1 MVGATL
7 ADWQKKRE
15 EEARRKAEAQEE
27 KRANTEKRKA
37 QKKAED
43 AVGERWETQ
52 EKTVAAGGKAL
63 YAPQKVEPPMP
74 KGLSPE
80 TQAAYLHGGGAASS
94 WINKNAN
101 TLQAQYAADL
111 AKQKAQEQERLNAIA
126 AARWTGAATIAQA
139 QQAAQE
145 QAAFDHR
152 MDEHTGEQDKVDAW
166 KVQQADLAKKKALE
180 DFRAEERAS
189 STLAVTKKEKPSW
202 FEAFGSNFVSTS
214 TNLRDNSSRLVGV
227 IPDAWRGFLLSPLE
241 VRKQIEGSN
250 LVVSANQKALN
261 LVSSVTSWI
270 EKKAPW
276 TGIKSIPSNKLGY
289 YESLATEQGLDI
301 NPTGNLNPKTWVDK
315 LLDIALDRKSKTL
328 LEETT
333 EGIVETTTKV
343 TLRDTLKAISP
354 SPGDAAIEGLFNF
367 YDYKWGDKR
376 NESNKIQ
383 KWTISSIVDFV
394 GTVVSG
400 GAATLTVAGIVALA
414 GYIYGAPITVPLTV
428 LVIAGVIAGAVF
440 DVILEATGVKEIIKY
455 KLNEYYDNKHLLA
468 FSIAQPPMPAPSPSF
483 SSITEVPTTPTIP
496 PATMTPT
503 APPTNKTSSPNPTI
517 QTIQTPS
524 PTIQITQTPEP

>member
-1 MVGATL
+1 
-7 ADWQKKRE
+7 
-15 EEARRKAEAQEE
+15 
-27 KRANTEKRKA
+27 
-37 QKKAED
+37 
-43 AVGERWETQ
+43 
-52 EKTVAAGGKAL
+52 
-63 YAPQKVEPPMP
+63 MP

-80 TQAAYLHGGGAASS
+80 AQAAYLHGGGAASS
-94 WINKNAN
+94 WINKNAS

-111 AKQKAQEQERLNAIA
+111 AKQKEKEKDKA
-126 AARWTGAATIAQA
+126 AY
-139 QQAAQE
+139 
-145 QAAFDHR
+145 DHR
-152 MDEHTGEQDKVDAW
+152 MGEHTGEQEKVDKW
-166 KVQQADLAKKKALE
+166 KEEQADLARKKALE

-202 FEAFGSNFVSTS
+202 FEAFGSNFASTT
-214 TNLRDNSSRLVGV
+214 TNLRDNSSRLAGI

-241 VRKQIEGSN
+241 IKKQIKGSN
-250 LVVSANQKALN
+250 LVVSANQEALN

-276 TGIKSIPSNKLGY
+276 IGIKSIPSNKLGY

-301 NPTGNLNPKTWVDK
+301 NPTGNINPKTWADK

-376 NESNKIQ
+376 NESNKFQ
-383 KWTISSIVDFV
+383 KWTISSIVDFT

-400 GAATLTVAGIVALA
+400 GAAALTLAGIVALA

-428 LVIAGVIAGAVF
+428 LVIAGVVAGAVF
-440 DVILEATGVKEIIKY
+440 DVILESTGVKE
-455 KLNEYYDNKHLLA
+455 
-468 FSIAQPPMPAPSPSF
+468 
-483 SSITEVPTTPTIP
+483 TI
-496 PATMTPT
+496 
-503 APPTNKTSSPNPTI
+503 
-517 QTIQTPS
+517 
-524 PTIQITQTPEP
+524 